1 MWSAA
6 RVGTAVSLIVC
17 LASLGCARGEAE
29 AAGSHRFAVPEPYRV
44 PASDRP
50 FFLAQDGND
59 GFTFVLNPTAVL
71 PKQILVRVDTKAN
84 ICGRPAGIKAYV
96 NSTVCRATPLEWSSQ
111 ELRRSG
117 DNVFWTYA
125 LTAPDKAVL
134 ISCSEVCGPAR
145 GFCMSP
151 LPFDDLVLTLHFD
164 DGEVGRLATD
174 YDAATA
180 LLRSW
185 ER

>member
-1 MWSAA
+1 MGIAA
-6 RVGTAVSLIVC
+6 RVRTAVALIIC
-17 LASLGCARGEAE
+17 MASLGCTRGQAE
-29 AAGSHRFAVPEPYRV
+29 AAGRHRFAIPERYRI

-50 FFLAQDGND
+50 FFLPPDENNGL
-59 GFTFVLNPTAVL
+59 TFVLNPTAAL
-71 PKQILVRVDTKAN
+71 PKQILVGVDTKAN
-84 ICGRPAGIKAYV
+84 ICDRAAGTKAYV
-96 NSTVCRATPLEWSSQ
+96 NSTVCRATPLRWRGQ

-125 LTAPDKAVL
+125 VTAPDEAVL
-134 ISCSEVCGPAR
+134 ISCSEVSGPAK
-145 GFCMSP
+145 GLCIAP
-151 LPFDDLVLTLHFD
+151 LPFDDLVLTLHLD
-164 DGEVGRLATD
+164 DGEVGRLTAN